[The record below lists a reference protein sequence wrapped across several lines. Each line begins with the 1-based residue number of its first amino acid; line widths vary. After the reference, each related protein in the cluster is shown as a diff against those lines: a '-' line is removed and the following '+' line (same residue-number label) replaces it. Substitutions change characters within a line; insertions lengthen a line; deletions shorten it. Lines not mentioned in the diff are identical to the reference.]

1 MICRPF
7 TLEPFRPDSAHPA
20 VTVAGMIGRSSN
32 TLSIAYELRGDLEQV
47 AISAP
52 EAPERKDNLW
62 EETCFEFFLA
72 PAGVDGYREFN
83 LSPSGHWN
91 VYRFESYRSGMEE
104 DRRISSLPFR
114 LMREPGTLRLSL
126 DVDLAEIGLENRPL
140 SVGIA
145 VVIRAVAGEVSY
157 WALAHPG
164 PQPDF
169 HRKDGFV
176 IDQA

>member
-7 TLEPFRPDSAHPA
+7 TLEPFRPDRAHPA
-20 VTVAGMIGRSSN
+20 VTVAGTIGRSAN
-32 TLSIAYELRGDLEQV
+32 TLSIACELSGDLEQV
-47 AISAP
+47 AIFAP
-52 EAPERKDNLW
+52 EAPERRDNLW

-72 PAGVDGYREFN
+72 PAGVDGYWEFN

-91 VYRFESYRSGMEE
+91 VYRFEGYRSGMAE

-114 LMREPGTLRLSL
+114 PLREPGTLRLSL
-126 DVDLAEIGLENRPL
+126 DFDLAEVGLENRPL

-145 VVIRAVAGEVSY
+145 AVIRSGAGEVSY

-164 PQPDF
+164 PQADF

-176 IDQA
+176 IDLA